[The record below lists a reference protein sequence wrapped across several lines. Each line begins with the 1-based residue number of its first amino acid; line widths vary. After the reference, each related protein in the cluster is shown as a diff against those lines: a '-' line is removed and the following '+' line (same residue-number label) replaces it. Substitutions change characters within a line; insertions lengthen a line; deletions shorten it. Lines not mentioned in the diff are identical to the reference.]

1 MKNIITI
8 ATLLAAGTAFANA
21 DVTTWD
27 QTPKSNISATNIAT
41 WTPSDKL
48 LWNNNNSF
56 VFTVDAA
63 SLKDSFSGTLF
74 TIDYTTPNTSNQ
86 NNFEAFTGVTLSNDE
101 LTLVSWR
108 KQKTTASF
116 TAESV
121 TKDLTFVFNVN
132 NGTLKLSVYGDG
144 NFNNELATINKS
156 SVGSFTTTSAAI
168 VFGGVSSAGATQY
181 DQYITSETSSFAL
194 YAAGYVA
201 GGSPSA
207 SDLSKYYAS
216 IPEPSAFGLLAGLGA
231 LALVGAR
238 RRRR

>member
-8 ATLLAAGTAFANA
+8 ATLLAAGTVFANA
-21 DVTTWD
+21 DVTTWNE
-27 QTPKSNISATNIAT
+27 TPKSNISVTNMAT
-41 WTPSDKL
+41 WTPLDEL
-48 LWNNNNSF
+48 LWAGNNSL

-63 SLKDSFSGTLF
+63 SLKNSFSGTLF
-74 TIDYTTPNTSNQ
+74 TIDYTVGKPDWQ
-86 NNFEAFTGVTLSNDE
+86 NNFKAFTGVTLSNDE
-101 LTLVSWR
+101 LTLVSWS

-116 TAESV
+116 TAGSV

-144 NFNNELATINKS
+144 NFNTELATIDKS
-156 SVGSFTTTSAAI
+156 GVGSFTTTNAAI
-168 VFGGVSSAGATQY
+168 VFGGVSSAGATQC

-194 YAAGYVA
+194 YAAGYVV
-201 GGSPSA
+201 GESPSV